1 MLLPLE
7 LDVADFPIGNKP
19 RQPRTHFWV
28 ILRMPFPDFVGYLLQ
43 LNYYPNWPKL
53 TKLFVNF
60 SQLSKRGKN
69 FWTLTAY
76 AYIYAR
82 PSSLRK
88 AFRYPIT
95 DSVVGVLQ
103 EGWNVFIVCVIFFE
117 RQNAWMCSTRHAHER
132 AGGRK
137 EASVANSLG
146 DWSSK
151 PPQAWKTSDL
161 TLPEV
166 LMDMCKI
173 VFERQLEWMSPMQW
187 SGGRKQQ

>member
-103 EGWNVFIVCVIFFE
+103 EGWNVFSVCVWFSLKDKMRE
-117 RQNAWMCSTRHAHER
+117 CVQRGMHTSGQVV
-132 AGGRK
+132 GRK
-137 EASVANSLG
+137 PLSWWLELKTTSSVKNLG
-146 DWSSK
+146 PHTPRSADGY
-151 PPQAWKTSDL
+151 
-161 TLPEV
+161 V
-166 LMDMCKI
+166 
-173 VFERQLEWMSPMQW
+173 
-187 SGGRKQQ
+187 